1 MPVESDWV
9 QVAVGIVR
17 DRQSRILMTSRP
29 ASKVYAGWWEFPGGK
44 LESGETVEQAL
55 VRELAEELGLQT
67 DVAHITKL
75 WSQQYVYAHARVML
89 HFCLVEI
96 PRSALPST
104 CLVQLEMREG
114 QQACWLEF
122 SGIDTRPA
130 VPYPVLP
137 ASQPVIEQLQVTQ
150 GHLEGQVAVDR

>member
-1 MPVESDWV
+1 MPPDTDWV
-9 QVAVGIVR
+9 QVAVGVVR
-17 DRQSRILMTSRP
+17 DPSGRILMTSRP

-67 DVAHITKL
+67 DVACVTKL
-75 WSQQYVYAHARVML
+75 WSQQHVYAHARVML

-96 PRSALPST
+96 LSSMPQSACS
-104 CLVQLEMREG
+104 VELEMREG

-122 SGIDTRPA
+122 SDPALSRA

-137 ASQPVIEQLQVTQ
+137 ASQPVIQQLQITQ
-150 GHLEGQVAVDR
+150 GHLEGQVALDR